1 MEIKFQVIIM
11 QRAFV
16 LLALHLLTL
25 ARLSN
30 NKQVNRLEA
39 NSSPTCAKLSNIKVK
54 FHHVLQVS
62 KTNKKVRTW
71 NTQVDWVSYYNVLA
85 RTLQYDE
92 YEQESGCGV
101 WRERHVTKRC
111 LAVLGEEERV

>member
-71 NTQVDWVSYYNVLA
+71 NTQVDWVSYYNDL
-85 RTLQYDE
+85 RGSP
-92 YEQESGCGV
+92 ESLREKRQTGV
-101 WRERHVTKRC
+101 CFVASSTSKDT
-111 LAVLGEEERV
+111 AV